1 MYSPIGAFRLQ
12 WRAIRGGI
20 SFRLEMR
27 KALDGLGEKRGVWR
41 SLRVS
46 DFLDFLGSKRG
57 SPGTG
62 LRETLASSCGRR
74 ILATSMNGIG

>member
-27 KALDGLGEKRGVWR
+27 KALDGSGRNKGVWR
-41 SLRVS
+41 SLHAS
-46 DFLDFLGSKRG
+46 DFLDLFWSKRG

-62 LRETLASSCGRR
+62 LRKTLASLCGRR